1 MRSYRSRNHYPR
13 FFFAML
19 AATMAGLA
27 LFASGCEDNPAD
39 DGGPVCEHVDA
50 DGLVVEDGGLPI
62 AAQWEGVVTGEIDAE
77 TGHLGNPL
85 VVTFL
90 SPDSTRVNVPAEC
103 TDHALVI
110 EVADPLI
117 ATVEQ
122 PAGERW
128 ILRVR
133 GLSEGST
140 TLLIRLWHGDHA
152 DFTSQPIP
160 VHVIAGEEQ
169 EAAGLVLRAGGVDL
183 ASVWQDQ
190 VTGEVEVPI
199 GALGELIEVTF
210 FDPDSVE
217 FQPPSPEH
225 ELRFAIAD
233 SLIAGFRAEGVWSFR
248 LDPKTEGETT
258 LSLIIFHEGH
268 ADYTSPPIPVHVHA
282 DVEAAALIVRQN
294 GSEIA
299 TWNFDPVM
307 GPNLSTGEIIV
318 GPLATLSNLAASFL
332 DPDGAEFA
340 PEDPEMILGVE
351 VADPGVATV
360 ALVPGENWRFTVA
373 GITLGSTTAVFS
385 IQHEGHSDFTSGPIR
400 ILVSDVAPGVG
411 TSFVLRKNGIPTVIV
426 VDGAVVPSCGTTI
439 ANPGRFE
446 TAAGDTTELY
456 SFRLLAQDCTASQIS
471 ATRYSLAFEFSD
483 SAIARVVNHPE
494 HWNETTV
501 FHLEGVAAGQT
512 ALTVRLLDQGQ
523 VAMTSPPIPVV
534 ITSGRGLPRLVRTGG
549 FAGLRR

>member
-1 MRSYRSRNHYPR
+1 
-13 FFFAML
+13 ML
-19 AATMAGLA
+19 AVATAGLA

-50 DGLVVEDGGLPI
+50 DGLVIEDGGLPI

-85 VVTFL
+85 IVTFL
-90 SPDSTRVNVPAEC
+90 SADSTRISVATEC
-103 TDHALVI
+103 TDHSLVI

-117 ATVEQ
+117 AAVEQ
-122 PAGERW
+122 PTGERW
-128 ILRVR
+128 TLRVR
-133 GLSEGST
+133 GLSEGTT
-140 TLLIRLWHGDHA
+140 TLRIRLWHGDHA

-169 EAAGLVLRAGGVDL
+169 EAAGLVLRSGSADL
-183 ASVWQDQ
+183 ANVWMDQ

-199 GALGELIEVTF
+199 DALSELIEVTF
-210 FDPDSVE
+210 LDPDSVE

-225 ELRFAIAD
+225 ELGFTIAD
-233 SLIAGFRAEGVWSFR
+233 SSIAGFRAEGVWSFR
-248 LDPKTEGETT
+248 LEPKTEGETT
-258 LSLIIFHEGH
+258 LSLIILHEGH
-268 ADYTSPPIPVHVHA
+268 VDYTSPPIPVHVHA
-282 DVEAAALIVRQN
+282 EVEAAALIVRQN

-332 DPDGAEFA
+332 DPDGGEFI
-340 PEDPEMILGVE
+340 PEDPDMVLGVE
-351 VADPGVATV
+351 IADPGVATV
-360 ALVPGENWRFTVA
+360 ALVPGERWQFTVT
-373 GITLGSTTAVFS
+373 GVTLGSTTAVFS
-385 IQHEGHSDFTSGPIR
+385 IQHESHSDFTSGPIR

-411 TSFVLRKNGIPTVIV
+411 TSFILRKNGIPTVIV

-439 ANPGRFE
+439 ANPGQFE

-456 SFRLLAQDCTASQIS
+456 SFRLLAPDCTASQIS
-471 ATRYSLAFEFSD
+471 ATRYSLAFEFAD

-523 VAMTSPPIPVV
+523 VSMTSPPIPVV
-534 ITSGRGLPRLVRTGG
+534 ITAGRGLSRPVRPGE
-549 FAGLRR
+549 FFGLRR